1 MGIFDIFNKK
11 QKVEKDL
18 DKNRLSFLG
27 SNRTKGDIQKLRDA
41 LKDAENGKT
50 EYRTR
55 YKMQELYQDTI
66 LDGHVQAC
74 INFRKN
80 LTLKKQYAIVNEK
93 GESDEKLTALLN
105 EKWFYLIQHSILDA
119 LFYGYSLI
127 NWTGVENNKLI
138 GLQTIRRDLIQPDT
152 NLLLPYQNAL
162 NGIDFINSDVKNWS
176 LYSDTFDNLGYSKCG
191 YGLLYSVTPYA
202 IAIRNNLGYNSD
214 FVEKFIMPFVVA
226 KSFKME
232 GEERDILEQGI
243 ANMAS
248 NNSVL
253 LDPTDEIEFIE
264 SKNAGSGFNS
274 FDNLENRCEKK
285 ISKIILGHADAIDS
299 TSGKLGSNDEVKD
312 ALESL
317 EVSDNKFVEYQIND
331 VFFNKLRA
339 IGFNIPLNYK
349 FTYLNTHEKSEQLEH
364 ESEVNQL
371 FANVVKTFNEA
382 GHYIDDKI
390 IFEKTGLKTQKVVQ
404 PISQSIKNL
413 YD

>member
-1 MGIFDIFNKK
+1 MGIFDNIFNKK
-11 QKVEKDL
+11 KVEKDL
-18 DKNRLSFLG
+18 DKNRMAFLG
-27 SNRTKGDIQKLRDA
+27 SNRTKGDIQKLRQA
-41 LKDAENGKT
+41 VKDAENGKL

-74 INFRKN
+74 INVRKN
-80 LTLKKQYAIVNEK
+80 LTLKKQYAIVSEK
-93 GESDEKLTALLN
+93 GETDEKLTALLN
-105 EKWFYLIQHSILDA
+105 EKWFYLVQNSILDA
-119 LFYGYSLI
+119 LYFGYSLI
-127 NWTGVENNKLI
+127 NWTGVQDNKLT

-152 NLLLPYQNAL
+152 NLLLPYQNAS
-162 NGIDFINSDVKNWS
+162 NGIDFVNSDVKNWS
-176 LYSDTFDNLGYSKCG
+176 LYTDTFDNLGYSKCG

-264 SKNAGSGFNS
+264 SKNAGSGYNS

-317 EVSDNKFVEYQIND
+317 EVSDNRFVEYQIND
-331 VFFNKLRA
+331 VFFDKLRA
-339 IGFNIPLNYK
+339 IGFNIPLGYK
-349 FTYLNTHEKSEQLEH
+349 FQFVNTHEKTEKL
-364 ESEVNQL
+364 ESESTVNQL
-371 FANVVKTFNEA
+371 FANVVKTLNEA

-404 PISQSIKNL
+404 PVSQSIKNL